1 MKMLKNGLEVDVS
14 ATSRTRIPS
23 PPFTKRVDD
32 LRYAARPPARPA
44 HDPHVED
51 EAVAVAVVV
60 DEVPG
65 LRKTEKRI

>member
-1 MKMLKNGLEVDVS
+1 MKMLKNGLEVDGF
-14 ATSRTRIPS
+14 ATSRTPIPS
-23 PPFTKRVDD
+23 PPCTKRVDD
-32 LRYAARPPARPA
+32 LRYAARPPVRPA

-51 EAVAVAVVV
+51 GAVAVAV